1 MQGVFIHKPSLSR
14 TSPRYKT
21 LCRCNTN
28 RNKDRDGVLSA
39 HERRGNQEFD
49 FNSTVIRRFQRRV
62 IIVQPPAYL
71 LRSSSAFTK
80 DEDGHPH
87 PFAAAARLM
96 ECHVWR
102 NEGMGYE
109 GAKESGRTATGS
121 GSLMETEGDCRTS
134 DGLLLIRPR
143 PGKPGL
149 WSRAS
154 VQHLHVMSPT
164 PPQPGT
170 TVADGAHVGGVE
182 FFSIY

>member
-1 MQGVFIHKPSLSR
+1 MAMTTDTHMYRGPLSLKILPHLQCLAIHSR
-14 TSPRYKT
+14 
-21 LCRCNTN
+21 
-28 RNKDRDGVLSA
+28 
-39 HERRGNQEFD
+39 Q
-49 FNSTVIRRFQRRV
+49 
-62 IIVQPPAYL
+62 L
-71 LRSSSAFTK
+71 LR
-80 DEDGHPH
+80 
-87 PFAAAARLM
+87 
-96 ECHVWR
+96 
-102 NEGMGYE
+102 EGMGYE

-154 VQHLHVMSPT
+154 VQHLPVMSPT

-182 FFSIY
+182 FFFNLLTNHMYKVMIGLFMCYPNMCPTANPPAV